1 MIFVI
6 SEWFNKCVYL
16 MINWEECCN
25 KVNYIKFFISKYF
38 INKFYFFFNG
48 MKKLR
53 EGLKI
58 IFFNDIYF

>member
-25 KVNYIKFFISKYF
+25 KIVI
-38 INKFYFFFNG
+38 
-48 MKKLR
+48 R
-53 EGLKI
+53 ESLLL
-58 IFFNDIYF
+58 